1 MDVTLVEPRPSG
13 LPEWIEPTFRF
24 TPGVD
29 PIGLRA
35 LTAGRIV
42 APLVPGILALSDRAR
57 YLSLFTWLLR
67 RYADQRR
74 PPTMPALSTYLLR
87 REYEFGVAV
96 RLCPRG
102 CGSSPVGMDR
112 VGPAVSRHPDA
123 YERNESVKSPLGGYG
138 LYYRTP
144 MRVMDLVRLP
154 GTALGGEPTPIDVL
168 NRSQPRA
175 VAVADAFAAAVA
187 DTAYVRDGHIDSDAP
202 IPAEVLQEY
211 GAAACV
217 CRLDEYMDER
227 DLLRSVYLEP
237 TKGQLTEDVRNR
249 REALALFLDQ
259 IANGHP
265 VQRSD
270 SDLRWAV
277 WDAFEKPDLGAD
289 ARRRVITRWAA
300 LSALNFIQDGI
311 NLLWVDGGARLRQ
324 ADRGAGLAWPD
335 VLEVLAGVADAGEVD
350 VLGRALSCSRD
361 TSAAAFRAAVADAT
375 GHLPMRELNL
385 WAVKDHR
392 AIAGVVLI
400 LATLARTP
408 DPDHADRDWLGV
420 AAIDGSWQPGL
431 LAVSRRVAALIEDG
445 ATLSDLVTWLFEH
458 LVLRAHESNAYSKLP
473 DFTFRWRWEAGRLR
487 FYDHPIGWDVL
498 ADLRSASMASLLRDL
513 GYCTDVV
520 DGLEV
525 TLDGRALIATVF
537 A

>member
-35 LTAGRIV
+35 LTAGRII
-42 APLVPGILALSDRAR
+42 APLVPGILAGSDRAR
-57 YLSLFTWLLR
+57 YLSLFAWLLR

-74 PPTMPALSTYLLR
+74 PATTPALSTYLLR
-87 REYEFGVAV
+87 REFEFGVAV

-102 CGSSPVGMDR
+102 CNTSPVGMDR
-112 VGPAVSRHPDA
+112 IGPAVSRHPDA

-144 MRVMDLVRLP
+144 MRVMDLVRPP
-154 GTALGGEPTPIDVL
+154 GTALGDEPTPIDVF
-168 NRSQPRA
+168 NRAHPRA
-175 VAVADAFAAAVA
+175 VALADAFAAAVA
-187 DTAYVRDGHIDSDAP
+187 DTAYVRDGHIDGDGP
-202 IPAEVLQEY
+202 VPAEILEEY
-211 GAAACV
+211 GAAACL
-217 CRLDEYMDER
+217 CRLDEYPEER
-227 DLLRSVYLEP
+227 ELLRSVYVDP
-237 TKGQLTEDVRNR
+237 TDGQVSEELRNR

-259 IANGHP
+259 IQTGHP

-270 SDLRWAV
+270 GHLRWAV
-277 WDAFEKPDLGAD
+277 WEAFEQPDLGGP
-289 ARRRVITRWAA
+289 ARRRVVTRWAA
-300 LSALNFIQDGI
+300 LSAINFIQDGI

-324 ADRGAGLAWPD
+324 ADRGAGLAWSE
-335 VLEVLAGVADAGEVD
+335 VLEVLAGVADAGSVD
-350 VLGRALSCSRD
+350 VLGHALFCSRD
-361 TSAAAFRAAVADAT
+361 MGAAAFRDAVVGAT
-375 GHLPMRELNL
+375 SHLSMRELNL
-385 WAVKDHR
+385 WAVADHR

-408 DPDHADRDWLGV
+408 APGQADREWIGI
-420 AAIDGSWQPGL
+420 AATDGQWQPGL
-431 LAVSRRVAALIEDG
+431 LSVSGRVASLIEDG
-445 ATLSDLVTWLFEH
+445 ATLADLVSWLFEH

-498 ADLRSASMASLLRDL
+498 ADLRSSSMASLLRDL
-513 GYCTDVV
+513 GYCADAR

-525 TLDGRALIATVF
+525 TPDGRALVATVF

>member
-1 MDVTLVEPRPSG
+1 MDFTLVEPRPGG

-35 LTAGRIV
+35 LTAGRII

-57 YLSLFTWLLR
+57 YLSLFAWLLR

-74 PPTMPALSTYLLR
+74 PPTMGALSTYLLR

-102 CGSSPVGMDR
+102 CGASPVGMDR
-112 VGPAVSRHPDA
+112 VGPAVSRRPDA

-154 GTALGGEPTPIDVL
+154 GTALGDEATPIDVL
-168 NRSQPRA
+168 NRAQPRA
-175 VAVADAFAAAVA
+175 IAVADEFAAAVA

-202 IPAEVLQEY
+202 IPAEVLAEY
-211 GAAACV
+211 GAAACL
-217 CRLDEYMDER
+217 CRLDEYHDER
-227 DLLRSVYLEP
+227 DLLRSVYLDP
-237 TKGQLTEDVRNR
+237 TDGQPPEDVRSR

-259 IANGHP
+259 VANGHP

-270 SDLRWAV
+270 GHLRWAV
-277 WDAFEKPDLGAD
+277 WEAFEEPDLGGP
-289 ARRRVITRWAA
+289 ARRRAITRWAA
-300 LSALNFIQDGI
+300 LSAVNFMQDGI
-311 NLLWVDGGARLRQ
+311 NLLWVDGGSRLRQ
-324 ADRGAGLAWPD
+324 ADRGAGLAWPE
-335 VLEVLAGVADAGEVD
+335 VLDVLAGVADAGEVEI
-350 VLGRALSCSRD
+350 LGRNVSCSPD
-361 TSAAAFRAAVADAT
+361 TSAAAFRAAVVDAT
-375 GHLPMRELNL
+375 RNQTIRELNL
-385 WAVKDHR
+385 WAVKDRR

-408 DPDHADRDWLGV
+408 DPDHADIDWLRV
-420 AAIDGSWQPGL
+420 ASIDGQWQPGL
-431 LAVSRRVAALIEDG
+431 LAVSRRVASLIDDG
-445 ATLSDLVTWLFEH
+445 ATLADLVTWLFEH

-513 GYCTDVV
+513 GYCADVTG
-520 DGLEV
+520 GLEV
-525 TLDGRALIATVF
+525 TPDGHALVAKVF
-537 A
+537 M